1 MGDLRVC
8 RSLESRSANPRTAA
22 TPYFVSQRRVVAPT
36 DSRSFTM
43 AKITPNPPAT
53 DETVSR
59 VQSAR
64 NKKLDDA
71 ATRALDFYL
80 KPTPEK
86 ETSDKPNTIFRIA
99 PDVDSE
105 CLLANLSES
114 LASANAMIS
123 DLAFGLEGSRRHVAL
138 GILQVIEVSE
148 LLANRALDIVE
159 VR

>member
-1 MGDLRVC
+1 MV
-8 RSLESRSANPRTAA
+8 
-22 TPYFVSQRRVVAPT
+22 
-36 DSRSFTM
+36 
-43 AKITPNPPAT
+43 KITPNPPTA
-53 DETVSR
+53 DEHESR

-71 ATRALDFYL
+71 ANRALDFYL
-80 KPTPEK
+80 KPTPKK
-86 ETSDKPNTIFRIA
+86 ETSDKPDTIFRIA

-105 CLLANLSES
+105 CLLANLSEN

-123 DLAFGLEGSRRHVAL
+123 DLAFGLEGSRRHFAL